1 MYHLF
6 SVFENFTYRAV
17 LEAVGFCLTNKYC
30 GGLPRKR
37 YCGGNEYIDELK
49 ILFQERALA
58 ALHLDGEKWGVNV
71 QPLSSSPENFEV
83 YASILRPHDRQ
94 MRCVSGTSV
103 YFKSMLYRLNKS
115 IGLVDYDMLEKTA
128 NLFRPKLIIAGVNA
142 YPRDFD
148 YPHDVGAFLMMNIAH
163 ISGLVASVVA
173 DTFEYCDIVSTT
185 THKNLLSTILI
196 SQVYRVVLITTQ
208 LGTCSL
214 PEVCA
219 DPEIQGLP
227 KSEEIISQNEVS
239 RTSLVHFWSLWKENI
254 EKLFEYLGSLE
265 SQELSNFP
273 DHGEFCFNYFEARRK
288 CYWKSEILSVGMKLM
303 QTLEALLNL

>member
-1 MYHLF
+1 MVKFWIFLLYAGHLQQLHQ
-6 SVFENFTYRAV
+6 SLNNFRCRR
-17 LEAVGFCLTNKYC
+17 LKL
-30 GGLPRKR
+30 R
-37 YCGGNEYIDELK
+37 YCGGNEYIDELE
-49 ILFQERALA
+49 ILCQERALA

-71 QPLSSSPENFEV
+71 KPLSSSPENFEV

-94 MRCVSGTSV
+94 MGLDLPYGGHLSHGFMTPKRCVSGTSV

-196 SQVYRVVLITTQ
+196 SQVFRVVLITTQ

-219 DPEIQGLP
+219 DPGIQGLP
-227 KSEEIISQNEVS
+227 KSGI
-239 RTSLVHFWSLWKENI
+239 
-254 EKLFEYLGSLE
+254 
-265 SQELSNFP
+265 
-273 DHGEFCFNYFEARRK
+273 
-288 CYWKSEILSVGMKLM
+288 
-303 QTLEALLNL
+303 